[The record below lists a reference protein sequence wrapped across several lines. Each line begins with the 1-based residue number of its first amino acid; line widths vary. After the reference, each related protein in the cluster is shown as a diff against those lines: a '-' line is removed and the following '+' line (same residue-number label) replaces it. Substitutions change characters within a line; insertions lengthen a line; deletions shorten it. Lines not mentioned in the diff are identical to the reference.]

1 MAGPGLS
8 LLLLL
13 GDSLGVASVRAGV
26 WRGRVVAAGV
36 QTPRFGRRVGVQRL
50 PLRGGLVLASS
61 CRALA
66 RVGEV
71 VTVMDRGRP
80 APTLELL
87 LMVLLLLLLL
97 KGKLF
102 PVSHPGVARDQL
114 RPQSEKYLCED

>member
-1 MAGPGLS
+1 MM
-8 LLLLL
+8 
-13 GDSLGVASVRAGV
+13 GDSLVVASVRAGV

-66 RVGEV
+66 RVDEV
-71 VTVMDRGRP
+71 VAVMDRCRP

-87 LMVLLLLLLL
+87 LMMLLLLLLLLL
-97 KGKLF
+97 KRKLF
-102 PVSHPGVARDQL
+102 PITHPSIARDQL

>member
-8 LLLLL
+8 LV
-13 GDSLGVASVRAGV
+13 VASVRAGV

-66 RVGEV
+66 RVDEV
-71 VTVMDRGRP
+71 VPVMDRGRP

-87 LMVLLLLLLL
+87 LLMVLLLLLLL
-97 KGKLF
+97 LLLRKLF
-102 PVSHPGVARDQL
+102 PVSNPGVARDQL
-114 RPQSEKYLCED
+114 RPQSARFLCKD

>member
-8 LLLLL
+8 LLLLLL

-71 VTVMDRGRP
+71 VPVMDRGRP
-80 APTLELL
+80 APTRELL

-97 KGKLF
+97 LLLLKRKLF
-102 PVSHPGVARDQL
+102 PVPHPGVARD
-114 RPQSEKYLCED
+114 

>member
-8 LLLLL
+8 LLLVL
-13 GDSLGVASVRAGV
+13 GDSLEVASVRAGV

-66 RVGEV
+66 REDEV
-71 VTVMDRGRP
+71 VTVVDRP

-87 LMVLLLLLLL
+87 LMMLLLLLLLLL
-97 KGKLF
+97 KRKLF
-102 PVSHPGVARDQL
+102 PVPHPGVARDQL
-114 RPQSEKYLCED
+114 RPQSEK